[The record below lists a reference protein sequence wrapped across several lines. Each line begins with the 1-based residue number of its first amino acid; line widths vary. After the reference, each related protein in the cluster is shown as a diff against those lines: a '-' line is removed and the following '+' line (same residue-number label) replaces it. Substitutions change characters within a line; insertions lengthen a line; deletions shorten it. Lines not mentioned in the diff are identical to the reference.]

1 MKEERESACPIDH
14 SNYKKSTG
22 SECPVDHGKQELK
35 DHGKQE
41 LNPKNNMPHL
51 SQEMAN
57 GQSIKLTTERE
68 TSNIPKSSAEKN
80 HLWEY
85 PSSQVEVDL
94 KELLF
99 IFT

>member
-22 SECPVDHGKQELK
+22 SECPVDHGKQEL
-35 DHGKQE
+35 
-41 LNPKNNMPHL
+41 NPKNNMPLL

-68 TSNIPKSSAEKN
+68 ISNIPKSSAEKN